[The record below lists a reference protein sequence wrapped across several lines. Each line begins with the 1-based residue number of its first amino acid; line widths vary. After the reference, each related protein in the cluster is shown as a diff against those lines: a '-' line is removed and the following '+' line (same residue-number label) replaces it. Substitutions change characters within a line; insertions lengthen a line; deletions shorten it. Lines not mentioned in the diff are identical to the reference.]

1 MEPFG
6 VEGTTSNFMQ
16 DSINSRLTS
25 DRKPFIIS
33 LISNLSSERIS
44 QLFKIKETIYKF
56 NIEQQ
61 RLTDGVKEYAGIVSS

>member
-1 MEPFG
+1 MEHIG
-6 VEGTTSNFMQ
+6 VEGTLFNFMQ
-16 DSINSRLTS
+16 DSINSRLMS

-44 QLFKIKETIYKF
+44 QLFKIKEAIYKF

-61 RLTDGVKEYAGIVSS
+61 RLTDGVKEYVGIVSS